1 MMKVIIKEAKN
12 VYNDIFKIEKVILQH
27 EKFDG
32 SMSKEIVRLNF
43 NRGDT
48 VAVLLYNSGKKSV
61 VLVKQFRYPAYV
73 DNGPGWL
80 IECVAGIKDNGEISV
95 ARKEVL
101 EETGFKIEKLRYLT
115 QFYPSPGGCSEKIS
129 LYLAFVE
136 TEDKVKKGKHM
147 GVGNEDI
154 CVMEVPVEKALGM
167 IKSGEICDAKT
178 IVSLFY
184 LRDLLETLPDES
196 VPSGRAGTGTG
207 R

>member
-1 MMKVIIKEAKN
+1 MMKVIIKEAKRE
-12 VYNDIFKIEKVILQH
+12 YNDIFKIEKVILQH

-43 NRGDT
+43 NRGDS
-48 VAVLLYNSGKKSV
+48 VAVLLYNSAKKSV

-80 IECVAGIKDNGEISV
+80 IECVAGIKDNGETSV
-95 ARKEVL
+95 ARKEIL
-101 EETGFKIEKLRYLT
+101 EETGFKIDKLRYLT

-136 TEDKVKKGKHM
+136 TKDKIKKGKHM

-154 CVMEVPVEKALGM
+154 CVIEVPVSKALGM
-167 IKSGEICDAKT
+167 IQSGEICDAKT
-178 IVSLFY
+178 IISF
-184 LRDLLETLPDES
+184 LRDLLEASPNEPVS
-196 VPSGRAGTGTG
+196 SGRACTSPGG
-207 R
+207 

>member
-1 MMKVIIKEAKN
+1 MKVIIKEAKN